1 MNEHGRHELNRRV
14 FLTGMAFSAAAAIL
28 PPGLAADQPSLPSKV
43 GARTKKVAEVFLDI
57 DKIHK
62 WDASMGDT
70 WDPFWADDGNLY
82 AFNCDGRGFG
92 PKAMNLAFNRL
103 SGDSPSS
110 LTGTQVNEMDEYGVS
125 SKKGPDNATWKACG
139 QECIDNVFY
148 AFVSRNVYGSDSND
162 PELRQLAI
170 NSSLIKSTDRGLT
183 WKRSA
188 QENYDRPMWPG
199 SRFGAPFFIHYGRN
213 GGQISVDSAN
223 EYVYAASTNGFWND
237 GDSLVLGRVKRSSL
251 PNLNSLD
258 WEYCT
263 GRNGAAGANWSRQ
276 IEAAVPILDRPVK
289 CGQTPICFVPD
300 LGIYLLI
307 SWYNTRTMTKW
318 YEPNEMRYDF
328 YQALHPWGPWEPITS
343 ISDRFMN
350 SNWHMYGPSLCAKFQ
365 KKIGQDVMISLFTSG
380 CPFEDVP
387 FSPYKMWHIPV
398 LLRTSPL
405 PKAQVVAAADKR
417 IVYHGSWLPL
427 KAIDGADANAVPI
440 GTQDKEGTADLTFSG
455 TGIEYVARKTA
466 GQGSVEIY
474 IDGVRQGTA
483 DLDLQNF
490 PSFSGVVV
498 FSRLDLK
505 AGEHAIRI
513 VNASS
518 KSVNV
523 ESFKVYA

>member
-1 MNEHGRHELNRRV
+1 MNDRERYELNRRV

-28 PPGLAADQPSLPSKV
+28 PPRLAGELLSHPVIVAANTRKV
-43 GARTKKVAEVFLDI
+43 EEVFLDI

-62 WDASMGDT
+62 WDVSMGDT

-92 PKAMNLAFNRL
+92 SKAMNLAFNRL

-110 LTGTQVNEMDEYGVS
+110 LIGTQVNEMDEYGVS
-125 SKKGPDNATWKACG
+125 NKKGPDNATWKACG

-148 AFVSRNVYGSDSND
+148 AFVSRNVYGSDSKD

-170 NSSLIKSTDRGLT
+170 NSSLINSTDRGLT

-213 GGQISVDSAN
+213 GGQISVDGAD

-237 GDSLVLGRVKRSSL
+237 GDSLILGRVKRANLPQLSS
-251 PNLNSLD
+251 PD

-263 GRNGAAGANWSRQ
+263 GRNGEMGANWSRQ

-289 CGQTPICFVPD
+289 CGQTPICHVPD

-307 SWYNTRTMTKW
+307 SWYNTATMTKW
-318 YEPNEMRYDF
+318 YEPNEIRYDF
-328 YQALHPWGPWEPITS
+328 YQAFHPWGPWEPITS
-343 ISDRFMN
+343 ISDRFMG
-350 SNWHMYGPSLCAKFQ
+350 SNWHMYGPSLCARFQ
-365 KKIGQDVMISLFTSG
+365 KKIGEDVLISLFTSG

-398 LLRTSPL
+398 LLRTLPL
-405 PKAQVVAAADKR
+405 PKVQIVAAADKR
-417 IVYHGSWLPL
+417 IVYHGNWVPL
-427 KAIDGADANAVPI
+427 KAPEGADADTLPRSAE
-440 GTQDKEGTADLTFSG
+440 DKGSAANLTFNG
-455 TGIEYVARKTA
+455 TGIEFVARKTA
-466 GQGSVEIY
+466 GQGRVEIY
-474 IDGVRQGTA
+474 LDGVRQGTA
-483 DLDLQNF
+483 DLDLQDF

-498 FSRLDLK
+498 FSKLDLK
-505 AGEHAIRI
+505 AGKHTIRI
-513 VNASS
+513 VSATG
-518 KSVNV
+518 KSTNL
-523 ESFKVYA
+523 ESFRVYA